1 VSSERI
7 VSFLPSSTE
16 ILYEIHADSQLVGV
30 THECKYPD
38 DAKRKPIVINC
49 SFDASKM
56 NSKDIDEKIVE
67 LMQSG
72 RDIYVLNDDTL
83 RKAKPDLIIAQ
94 GVCEVCAPFTKEINR
109 ATSVLGYNPDILVL
123 DPHDLDDIL
132 ISIMDIAERVG
143 RVTEGRKLVVSLQKR
158 IDDIRMRSGHRRI
171 SGDGSNNK
179 HDNKPKVLCIEWI
192 NPFFTAG
199 HWIPQMVEI
208 AGGING
214 LSSRGEPS
222 RRIHDIDEIVKFNP
236 DKIILM
242 PCGFDIHRTLKEAK
256 TLETNDKW
264 KSLHSVQ
271 NNEVYAVN
279 AGAYFSKPG
288 PRTITG
294 LEVLA
299 KIIDPEDFEDIKVPT
314 DSFAKYEY

>member
-1 VSSERI
+1 
-7 VSFLPSSTE
+7 
-16 ILYEIHADSQLVGV
+16 
-30 THECKYPD
+30 
-38 DAKRKPIVINC
+38 
-49 SFDASKM
+49 
-56 NSKDIDEKIVE
+56 
-67 LMQSG
+67 
-72 RDIYVLNDDTL
+72 
-83 RKAKPDLIIAQ
+83 
-94 GVCEVCAPFTKEINR
+94 
-109 ATSVLGYNPDILVL
+109 
-123 DPHDLDDIL
+123 
-132 ISIMDIAERVG
+132 MDIAERVG

-222 RRIHDIDEIVKFNP
+222 RRIHDIDEIIKFNP

-242 PCGFDIHRTLKEAK
+242 PCGFDTHRTLKEAK
-256 TLETNDKW
+256 TLETNEKW
-264 KSLHSVQ
+264 KSLHSVK

-299 KIIDPEDFEDIKVPT
+299 KIIDPENFEDIKVPT
-314 DSFAKYEY
+314 DSFANLTMNGP